1 MTGRELPTCGAG
13 TSIAQTLYL
22 LLYTQYGELRADRS
36 FGCQIWDLTY
46 DRTVST
52 NDWMTGLCESLEA
65 AIRRHES
72 RLRNPQVSVQFLPV
86 EHRIDPLPADF
97 QRTVVVTVNALL
109 DATQEPFRFSTRLY
123 LGQLSMR

>member
-1 MTGRELPTCGAG
+1 MAGRELPTCGAG
-13 TSIAQTLYL
+13 TSIAQVLYL

-52 NDWMTGLCESLEA
+52 SDWMTGLCESLEA
-65 AIRRHES
+65 AIRRHEL
-72 RLRNPQVSVQFLPV
+72 RLHNPQVSVQFLPV
-86 EHRIDPLPADF
+86 EHRIDPLPDEVH
-97 QRTVVVTVNALL
+97 RTVVVTINAVLE
-109 DATQEPFRFSTRLY
+109 ATQEPFRFSTRLY